1 MALESCK
8 TIALEGVIAH
18 IVDIE
23 ANIGAGL
30 PGIHVVGRTDTAISE
45 SRQRIKTAIINSKL
59 AWPKTKIVVSL
70 SPASLPKSG
79 S

>member
-59 AWPKTKIVVSL
+59 AWP
-70 SPASLPKSG
+70 
-79 S
+79 